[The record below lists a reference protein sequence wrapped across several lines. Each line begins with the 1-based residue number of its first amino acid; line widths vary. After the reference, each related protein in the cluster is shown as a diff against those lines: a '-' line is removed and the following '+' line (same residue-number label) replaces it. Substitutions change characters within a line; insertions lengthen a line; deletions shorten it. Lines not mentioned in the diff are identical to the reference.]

1 MIDDLAN
8 DIKLRMADILNKTN
22 EYILDFLRGKGYKP
36 KNTVKYIKGLNYR
49 LKKKGLKLVIL
60 NFPPKFENNQ
70 ITQEMYCDILPIEI
84 KDYEIANIIKKVK
97 QKEWLYA

>member
-8 DIKLRMADILNKTN
+8 DIKLRMADLLNKTN

-36 KNTVKYIKGLNYR
+36 KNTVKYI
-49 LKKKGLKLVIL
+49 KGLKLVIL